1 MLRSSRD
8 AAGGGKRRRVVGAS
22 GALEAGRQLLAPP
35 PQHRI
40 AYRFIKATMSA
51 SGICNPLACM

>member
-1 MLRSSRD
+1 
-8 AAGGGKRRRVVGAS
+8 VVGAS